1 MPNYRR
7 SRVAG
12 GCYFFT
18 IHLLERHDNR
28 LLVEH
33 IGLLRE
39 VVKWVRLRYPFHID
53 GCVIL
58 PEHMHCIWTL
68 PKGDANYGLRIR
80 LIKSL
85 FSKALPKIERRSLVR
100 RQKGE
105 RGAGNGD
112 FGNIKFEM
120 KRITVTIW
128 TIYTITPSSMDGWKG

>member
-18 IHLLERHDNR
+18 IHLLERHDNC

-39 VVKWVRLRYPFHID
+39 VVKRVRLRYPFHID

-58 PEHMHCIWTL
+58 PEHIYI
-68 PKGDANYGLRIR
+68 KGSIKGSIIKGSNIITTFIILIR
-80 LIKSL
+80 SY
-85 FSKALPKIERRSLVR
+85 
-100 RQKGE
+100 
-105 RGAGNGD
+105 D
-112 FGNIKFEM
+112 
-120 KRITVTIW
+120 T
-128 TIYTITPSSMDGWKG
+128 